1 VCQHGLRQMGDFP
14 SGVCEVQEVQK
25 GKVLQQRVS
34 EQGLARGTS
43 FLVSGTVVFRGSPR
57 SRAEPT
63 GATSV
68 PTNQHRVSPRP
79 REQAALRPE
88 AVMMTMTMRGVEVVV
103 LSLRLVYRVTFSRAP
118 CRRRRQRTGPK
129 VLIGVT
135 ELRTSEGGSSM
146 RDRPSRTCTAY
157 WTPMDAVRQGDEP
170 ATRRCFRTGCRWTCF
185 GKRCERET
193 VTRGR
198 YHLNLRNHAEAP
210 STRPPRPPLS
220 YLRDRE
226 QDSLAHSREPPCPR
240 RSTPARPHS
249 PPTRHA
255 QSIA

>member
-1 VCQHGLRQMGDFP
+1 VPTWPAANGRLSLGSLRSAGDAERQ
-14 SGVCEVQEVQK
+14 STAAKSVRARL
-25 GKVLQQRVS
+25 GKRDI
-34 EQGLARGTS
+34 
-43 FLVSGTVVFRGSPR
+43 VSGEWHRRIPRIPR

-157 WTPMDAVRQGDEP
+157 WTPMDAVRQGNEP

-220 YLRDRE
+220 SLRDRE